1 MNSEIEIPSAQL
13 SDTNSNEKSREWINN
28 LELIVIFKQL
38 NGGSL
43 VSSNKYSEIVKQII
57 YAVVPKHE
65 REWNKETFEWLIFY
79 DAGAKK
85 IQDTLC
91 KNNIKFLLLTLE

>member
-38 NGGSL
+38 NGGSI
-43 VSSNKYSEIVKQII
+43 VSTNKYSEIVKQII
-57 YAVVPKHE
+57 YAVVPKH
-65 REWNKETFEWLIFY
+65 
-79 DAGAKK
+79 
-85 IQDTLC
+85 
-91 KNNIKFLLLTLE
+91 